1 VLCNYVQIVE
11 VNNVSTL
18 FCSVETIIKL
28 VNMPTAAVVGV
39 AALISISKGDMDV
52 LYIILQAYTKCV
64 LYFELLEN
72 A

>member
-1 VLCNYVQIVE
+1 MLCNYVQIVQ

-28 VNMPTAAVVGV
+28 VNMSTAAVVGV

-52 LYIILQAYTKCV
+52 LYILLQAYTKCV

>member
-1 VLCNYVQIVE
+1 MLCNYVQIVQ

-28 VNMPTAAVVGV
+28 VNMSTAAVVGV